1 MKTIKKQYI
10 QPSIHVV
17 EAEIQHLMS
26 GSQPGVNPGEEG
38 NGQNAGSRMFSD
50 DDDDEWFD

>member
-26 GSQPGVNPGEEG
+26 GSQPGVDPGEEG
-38 NGQNAGSRMFSD
+38 NGQNAGSRLFSD